1 MTSIPTSPE
10 LLVPQSGRRAAL
22 VDRLSTVTSQ
32 ATTATLTE
40 MEKRHDWFRD
50 LDADHRSWI
59 TLVARGGIDG
69 FVTWFQGGDVSP
81 VSIFN
86 AAPRIVMRR
95 VSLAQTVE
103 LVRTTIDVFEA
114 QAKLVVASDDIA
126 IIEKA
131 VLLYSREVAFA
142 AASVYAKAAE
152 VRGGWDARLEALVV
166 DAIVRDDTD
175 ETVISRA
182 STLGWQSA
190 EHVVVVIGELTD
202 IETLDDARNRAQRLK
217 LDSLVAAQG
226 DRLVLILGGEQ
237 ITDTATAH
245 QVVTNSFADLF
256 GPGPLVLGPV
266 VEHLADASISAK
278 AASEGI
284 RACPAW
290 PHAPRPTNA
299 ADLLPE
305 RVLIGD
311 SYAREDLISQIYIP
325 LQQAGGDLL
334 LTCST
339 FLDHYGSVE
348 GTSRALFVHANTVR
362 YRLKRIYEVTRYS
375 ATDARDAQVLHMAIS
390 LGRLADHERRSIS
403 SH

>member
-1 MTSIPTSPE
+1 
-10 LLVPQSGRRAAL
+10 
-22 VDRLSTVTSQ
+22 
-32 ATTATLTE
+32 

-103 LVRTTIDVFEA
+103 LVRTTIDVFES
-114 QAKLVVASDDIA
+114 QAKLVVANDDIPV
-126 IIEKA
+126 IEKA
-131 VLLYSREVAFA
+131 ILLYSREVAFA

-166 DAIVRDDTD
+166 DAIVRNDTD

-190 EHVVVVIGELTD
+190 ENVVVVIGELTD
-202 IETLDDARNRAQRLK
+202 IEALDDARNRAQRLK

-237 ITDTATAH
+237 ITDAGTAH
-245 QVVTNSFADLF
+245 QVVTTSFVDLF

-278 AASEGI
+278 AAIEGL

-290 PHAPRPTNA
+290 PHAPRPINTAN
-299 ADLLPE
+299 LLPE
-305 RVLIGD
+305 RVLVGD
-311 SYAREDLISQIYIP
+311 NYAREELISQVYTP

-334 LTCST
+334 LTCSA

-362 YRLKRIYEVTRYS
+362 YRLKRIYEVTGYS
-375 ATDARDAQVLHMAIS
+375 ATNARDAHALRMAIS
-390 LGRLADHERRSIS
+390 LGHLADHERRSYIS